1 MPVGVGVK
9 GLGLLLEADRNKGME
24 NRREAEEKREGEMLR
39 WVRGWKTY
47 YLICVTA
54 FCSIFSQSGKQDS
67 KAAGVGSQSLESQ
80 NSKKCFILSSSVYQ
94 VSRDHMASQTFNRPG
109 AEV

>member
-39 WVRGWKTY
+39 WMRGWKTF
-47 YLICVTA
+47 LR
-54 FCSIFSQSGKQDS
+54 
-67 KAAGVGSQSLESQ
+67 AG
-80 NSKKCFILSSSVYQ
+80 
-94 VSRDHMASQTFNRPG
+94 SRTQRQQGWGHK
-109 AEV
+109 V